1 MLCISP
7 PFTPSLAANIGDIIE
22 YVIIVDGAEGP
33 DISMQGLLLQYA
45 ADPEVYGVRENF
57 RTIAT
62 GEESFLIVI
71 DVSILHSVS

>member
-7 PFTPSLAANIGDIIE
+7 PFTPSLTANIGDIIE

-33 DISMQGLLLQYA
+33 DNSMLGLLLQYA
-45 ADPEVYGVRENF
+45 ADPEVYGIRKNF

-62 GEESFLIVI
+62 GEENFLIVI
-71 DVSILHSVS
+71 EVSILHSV